1 MIDMDIKKHKQK
13 ELVACRKTYLITH
26 LHAATG
32 NSLRTTTTGCLPAT
46 AAISQTFLV
55 TEHFVFTDTYVLWS
69 LISHIKVSVTISVGS
84 QTKGF
89 LKNYYMNSTLNYH
102 QIC

>member
-13 ELVACRKTYLITH
+13 ELVACRKTYLITYMQQ
-26 LHAATG
+26 LVTAFGQPPPDASQLQQRFPKLSWSLNTFKY
-32 NSLRTTTTGCLPAT
+32 LRT
-46 AAISQTFLV
+46 
-55 TEHFVFTDTYVLWS
+55 HVLWS
-69 LISHIKVSVTISVGS
+69 LISHIKVNATLSVGN

-102 QIC
+102 QIR